1 MGNTP
6 SHEVITQTRY
16 ILVFLVYLP
25 RKSSNLV
32 CNDETNTADCDYD
45 GGDCCLSS
53 SNTDYC
59 SECVCNTTGVIMS
72 PKFPSDYANDLEVSW
87 LILVA
92 SGQVIEIN
100 FISFDVEDLSFDV
113 GCYE

>member
-1 MGNTP
+1 
-6 SHEVITQTRY
+6 
-16 ILVFLVYLP
+16 
-25 RKSSNLV
+25 
-32 CNDETNTADCDYD
+32 
-45 GGDCCLSS
+45 
-53 SNTDYC
+53 
-59 SECVCNTTGVIMS
+59 MS
-72 PKFPSDYANDLEVSW
+72 PGFPSDYANDLEVSW